1 MKSTWRAALLLG
13 AVFLGGVLA
22 GGGAVVVAHHA
33 GWIASPPGGR
43 RSIDG
48 AVRRLTGEL
57 NLNPQ
62 QQDSVRAILEHHRP
76 AMDSLRQDVDAR
88 FSALRTTIRGEIK
101 GVLTPEQQGR
111 YAELIERMD
120 AERRRTGR

>member
-13 AVFLGGVLA
+13 AVFFGGVLA

-33 GWIASPPGGR
+33 GWIASPSGGR
-43 RSIDG
+43 RSTDA

-88 FSALRTTIRGEIK
+88 FSALRATIRGEIK
-101 GVLTPEQQGR
+101 GVLTAEQQGR

-120 AERRRTGR
+120 AERRRAGR

>member
-22 GGGAVVVAHHA
+22 GGGAAVVAHHA
-33 GWIASPPGGR
+33 GWIGSAPGGR
-43 RSIDG
+43 RSTD
-48 AVRRLTGEL
+48 ATVRRLTGDL

-62 QQDSVRAILEHHRP
+62 QQDSVRAILERHRP

-88 FSALRTTIRGEIK
+88 FSALRATIRGEIK

-120 AERRRTGR
+120 AERRRMGR